1 MNKVDLS
8 IPMRQSVKGLVLIFI
23 FSVRQ
28 LIRMFWPIILMV
40 VIQKNFFDNKMI
52 LLVIVV
58 IVLLVLL
65 VVHTILYY
73 LNFIFYI
80 SNGEFVL
87 KKGYFRKKIL
97 TVPLDRIQSVN
108 TKQNLIQQV
117 LDVVTLEIDT
127 AGSVAK
133 ELKIQA
139 LEKSFAIELQ
149 KQLRPVELKGTKTE
163 NDLQVE
169 ETAGIAEE
177 VILKLTPSDLMRI
190 GISQNHL
197 RAGLII
203 IAFGFQIF
211 QQIQDMFKEKA
222 EEYSSEFIGLISASN
237 WALVTFLIVFFL
249 FVSVVFSLLRTV
261 LKYFDFKLTRNE
273 GTYRIESGL
282 LNKRNVIIPHGKVQE
297 LKWETSPL
305 KRFFGIYNLVFK
317 QAVSDQNRRQQL
329 VDAPGCLSTH
339 LEKLRTDLFGGNKLT
354 DNIKIYTNPYYFRRL
369 WLIYGWLPVLVSSPF
384 LFDEWIYWLS
394 VLVWLAGSAFYAS
407 LILKK
412 RYFSINNEQIIV
424 SGGAISHQWTQMELH
439 KIQAVEFRQSVF
451 QKKRLLSSL
460 SIMNA
465 SGSITI
471 PYIDE
476 NVAKQIYN
484 YLLYHTEVSNKKWM

>member
-1 MNKVDLS
+1 MNNIDLS
-8 IPMRQSVKGLVLIFI
+8 VPTRQSVKGLVLIFI

-28 LIRMFWPIILMV
+28 FMKMFWPAILVVVFQEKIFKDVIILG
-40 VIQKNFFDNKMI
+40 IAG
-52 LLVIVV
+52 

-65 VVHTILYY
+65 LIHTILYY
-73 LNFIFYI
+73 LNFLFYI

-133 ELKIQA
+133 ELKIHA
-139 LEKSFAIELQ
+139 LEKSFAVELQ
-149 KQLRPVELKGTKTE
+149 KQLRPVELKRTAVDSG
-163 NDLQVE
+163 LQE
-169 ETAGIAEE
+169 IETAGLSEE

-211 QQIQDMFKEKA
+211 QQIQDLFKDKA
-222 EEYSSEFIGLISASN
+222 EEYSNEFIGFVSNSN
-237 WALVTFLIVFFL
+237 WALITFLIIFFL
-249 FVSVVFSLLRTV
+249 IVSILFSLFRTV
-261 LKYFDFKLTRNE
+261 LKYFDFKLTKKE
-273 GTYRIESGL
+273 GAYRIESGL

-297 LKWETSPL
+297 LKWETGPL
-305 KRFFGIYNLVFK
+305 KMLFGIYHLVFK

-329 VDAPGCLSTH
+329 VDAPGCLTTH
-339 LEKLRTDLFGGNKLT
+339 LEKLRTDLFGENKLN
-354 DNIKIYTNPYYFRRL
+354 DSLKIYSNPYYFRRL
-369 WLIYGWLPVLVSSPF
+369 WLFYGWMPVLVSSPF
-384 LFDEWIYWLS
+384 LFDEWIYWLA
-394 VLVWLAGSAFYAS
+394 VLVWLSVSAFYCS

-412 RYFSINNEQIIV
+412 QYFSMNNEQIIV
-424 SGGAISHQWTQMELH
+424 SKGAISHQWTQMELH

-451 QKKRLLSSL
+451 QKKRSLSSL

-471 PYIDE
+471 PFIDE
-476 NVAKQIYN
+476 IVAKQVYN

>member
-1 MNKVDLS
+1 MSKADLS
-8 IPMRQSVKGLVLIFI
+8 IPTRQSAKGLVLIFI

-28 LIRMFWPIILMV
+28 FIKMFWPVILV
-40 VIQKNFFDNKMI
+40 FVFQEKIFKDVFI
-52 LLVIVV
+52 LGIAVL
-58 IVLLVLL
+58 VLLILL

-73 LNFIFYI
+73 LNFLFYI
-80 SNGEFVL
+80 SNGEFIL
-87 KKGYFRKKIL
+87 KKGYFRKKVL

-149 KQLRPVELKGTKTE
+149 KHLRPVELKRSEPEADLQAENTTKTS
-163 NDLQVE
+163 D
-169 ETAGIAEE
+169 E
-177 VILKLTPSDLMRI
+177 VILKLTPADLMRI

-211 QQIQDMFKEKA
+211 QQIQDLFKEKA
-222 EEYSSEFIGLISASN
+222 EEYSNEFVGFISASS
-237 WALVTFLIVFFL
+237 WALITFLVVFFL
-249 FVSVVFSLLRTV
+249 VVSVVFSLLRTV
-261 LKYFDFKLTRNE
+261 LKYFDFRLIKNE

-297 LKWETSPL
+297 LKWETGPL
-305 KRFFGIYNLVFK
+305 KKLFGIYHLVFK

-329 VDAPGCLSTH
+329 VDAPGCLSVH
-339 LEKLRTDLFGGNKLT
+339 LEKLRTDLFGENKLT
-354 DNIKIYTNPYYFRRL
+354 DDIKIFSNPYYFRRL
-369 WLIYGWLPVLVSSPF
+369 WLIYGWLPVLASSPF
-384 LFDEWIYWLS
+384 LFREWIYWLA
-394 VLVWLAGSAFYAS
+394 VLAWLAVSAFYAS
-407 LILKK
+407 LVLKK
-412 RYFSINNEQIIV
+412 RYFSISNDQIIV
-424 SGGAISHQWTQMELH
+424 SKGAIEQHFTQMELH

-451 QKKRLLSSL
+451 QKKRSLSSL

-465 SGSITI
+465 SGSILI

-476 NVAKQIYN
+476 TTAKQIYN
-484 YLLYHTEVSNKKWM
+484 YLLYHTEVSVKKWM

>member
-1 MNKVDLS
+1 MNRVDLT
-8 IPMRQSVKGLVLIFI
+8 IPTRQSAKGLILIFI
-23 FSVRQ
+23 FSLRQ
-28 LIRMFWPIILMV
+28 FIKMFWPVILV
-40 VIQKNFFDNKMI
+40 AVFQEKYFKDLFI
-52 LLVIVV
+52 LGIVV
-58 IVLLVLL
+58 IVLLALL

-117 LDVVTLEIDT
+117 LNVVTLEIDT

-139 LEKSFAIELQ
+139 LEKSFSTELQ
-149 KQLRPVELKGTKTE
+149 SALRAVDIKKEVFESDNEKELAETK
-163 NDLQVE
+163 
-169 ETAGIAEE
+169 EE
-177 VILKLTPSDLMRI
+177 VILKLTPSDLLRI

-222 EEYSSEFIGLISASN
+222 EEYSNEFIGFMSNSN
-237 WALVTFLIVFFL
+237 WALISFLFVFFL
-249 FVSVVFSLLRTV
+249 IISILFSLFRTV
-261 LKYFDFKLTRNE
+261 LKYFDFKLTKKE

-297 LKWETSPL
+297 LKWETGPL
-305 KRFFGIYNLVFK
+305 KKLFGIYHIAFK
-317 QAVSDQNRRQQL
+317 QAVSDQNRREQQ
-329 VDAPGCLSTH
+329 VDAPGCLSNH
-339 LEKLRTDLFGGNKLT
+339 LEMLKNDLFGEDKLT
-354 DNIKIYTNPYYFRRL
+354 DTLKIYSNPYYFRRL
-369 WLIYGWLPVLVSSPF
+369 WMYYGWIPVLPASPF
-384 LFDEWIYWLS
+384 LYDEWMF
-394 VLVWLAGSAFYAS
+394 WLAVLTWLAVSAFYCS

-424 SGGAISHQWTQMELH
+424 SKGAISHQWTQMELH

-451 QKKRLLSSL
+451 QKKRSLSNL

-471 PYIDE
+471 PFIDE
-476 NVAKQIYN
+476 TVAKQIYN
-484 YLLYHTEVSNKKWM
+484 YLLYHTEVSQKKWM

>member
-1 MNKVDLS
+1 MNNVDLS
-8 IPMRQSVKGLVLIFI
+8 APTRQSAKGLVLIFI
-23 FSVRQ
+23 FSLRQ
-28 LIRMFWPIILMV
+28 FIKMFWPLILV
-40 VIQKNFFDNKMI
+40 VVFQEKLFKDLFI
-52 LLVIVV
+52 LGIAVL
-58 IVLLVLL
+58 VLLFLL

-73 LNFIFYI
+73 LNFLFYI

-149 KQLRPVELKGTKTE
+149 KQLRPVDLKRTETE
-163 NDLQVE
+163 NDLQAE
-169 ETAGIAEE
+169 ETAEIAEE
-177 VILKLTPSDLMRI
+177 VILKLSPSDLMRI

-211 QQIQDMFKEKA
+211 QQIQDMFDDKA
-222 EEYSSEFIGLISASN
+222 EEYSSEFISFISSSN
-237 WALVTFLIVFFL
+237 WALISFLILFFL
-249 FVSVVFSLLRTV
+249 AVSVVFSLLRTV
-261 LKYFDFKLTRNE
+261 LKYFDFKLIKNE

-297 LKWETSPL
+297 LKWETGPL
-305 KRFFGIYNLVFK
+305 KKLFGIYHLVFK

-339 LEKLRTDLFGGNKLT
+339 LEKLRTDLFGENKLN
-354 DNIKIYTNPYYFRRL
+354 DNIKIYSNPYYFRRL
-369 WLIYGWLPVLVSSPF
+369 WLFYGWVPVLVSSPF
-384 LFDEWIYWLS
+384 LFDEWIYWLA
-394 VLVWLAGSAFYAS
+394 VVAWLAGSAFYAS
-407 LILKK
+407 LKLKK
-412 RYFSINNEQIIV
+412 RYFSMNNEQIIV
-424 SGGAISHQWTQMELH
+424 SGGAISHQLTQMELH

-451 QKKRLLSSL
+451 QKKRSLSSL

-471 PYIDE
+471 PFIDE
-476 NVAKQIYN
+476 TMAKQIYN

>member
-1 MNKVDLS
+1 MNNVDLS
-8 IPMRQSVKGLVLIFI
+8 VPTRQSVKGLVLIFI

-28 LIRMFWPIILMV
+28 FIKVFWPAILV
-40 VIQKNFFDNKMI
+40 VVFQEKIFKDM
-52 LLVIVV
+52 LLLGIAV

-65 VVHTILYY
+65 VIHTILYY
-73 LNFIFYI
+73 LNFLFYI

-149 KQLRPVELKGTKTE
+149 KQLRPVDLKKTATGS
-163 NDLQVE
+163 DLQE
-169 ETAGIAEE
+169 EEPAGTTEE
-177 VILKLTPSDLMRI
+177 VILKLTPPDLLRI

-197 RAGLII
+197 GAALII
-203 IAFGFQIF
+203 LAFGFQIF
-211 QQIQDMFKEKA
+211 QQIQDLFAEKT
-222 EEYSSEFIGLISASN
+222 EKYSSEFVGFISNSS
-237 WALVTFLIVFFL
+237 WALITFLVIFFLIVAVL
-249 FVSVVFSLLRTV
+249 FSLIRTV
-261 LKYFDFKLTRNE
+261 LKYFDFKLIKNE

-297 LKWETSPL
+297 LKWETGPL
-305 KRFFGIYNLVFK
+305 KRLFGIYHLVFK

-339 LEKLRTDLFGGNKLT
+339 LEKLRTDLFGENKLNDT
-354 DNIKIYTNPYYFRRL
+354 VKVYSNPYYFRRL
-369 WLIYGWLPVLVSSPF
+369 WLFYGWVPGLLPSPF
-384 LFDEWIYWLS
+384 LFDEWIYWLA
-394 VLVWLAGSAFYAS
+394 VLIWLAGSAFYAS
-407 LILKK
+407 LKLKK
-412 RYFSINNEQIIV
+412 RYFSMNNEQIIV
-424 SGGAISHQWTQMELH
+424 SGGAISHHLTQMELH

-451 QKKRLLSSL
+451 QKKRSLSSL

-471 PYIDE
+471 PFIDE
-476 NVAKQIYN
+476 TMAKQIYN
-484 YLLYHTEVSNKKWM
+484 YLLHHTEVSAKKWM

>member
-1 MNKVDLS
+1 MNNVDLS
-8 IPMRQSVKGLVLIFI
+8 IPTRQSAKGMVLIFI
-23 FSVRQ
+23 FSLRQ
-28 LIRMFWPIILMV
+28 FFKMFWPAILV
-40 VIQKNFFDNKMI
+40 VVFQQKIFNDVLI
-52 LLVIVV
+52 LGIAV

-65 VVHTILYY
+65 VIHTILYY
-73 LNFIFYI
+73 LNFLFYI

-139 LEKSFAIELQ
+139 LEKSFAVELQ
-149 KQLRPVELKGTKTE
+149 KQLRPVDLKKTE
-163 NDLQVE
+163 TASDLKEAEPEQ
-169 ETAGIAEE
+169 IAEE
-177 VILKLTPSDLMRI
+177 LILRLTPADLLRI

-197 RAGLII
+197 SAGLII

-211 QQIQDMFKEKA
+211 QQIQDMFDDKA
-222 EEYSSEFIGLISASN
+222 EEYSSEFIRFISNSN
-237 WALVTFLIVFFL
+237 WALITFLIIFFL
-249 FVSVVFSLLRTV
+249 IVAVVFSLIRTV
-261 LKYFDFKLTRNE
+261 LKYFDFKLIKNE
-273 GTYRIESGL
+273 GVYRIESGL
-282 LNKRNVIIPHGKVQE
+282 LNKRNVIIPHSKVQE
-297 LKWETSPL
+297 LKWETGPL
-305 KRFFGIYNLVFK
+305 KKLFGIYRLVFK

-339 LEKLRTDLFGGNKLT
+339 LEKLRTDLFGENKLNDT
-354 DNIKIYTNPYYFRRL
+354 IKFHSNPYYFRRL
-369 WLIYGWLPVLVSSPF
+369 WLFYGWVPVLVSSPF
-384 LFDEWIYWLS
+384 LFDEWIYWLV
-394 VLVWLAGSAFYAS
+394 VLGWLAGSAFYAS
-407 LILKK
+407 LMLKK
-412 RYFSINNEQIIV
+412 RYFSMNNDQIIV
-424 SGGAISHQWTQMELH
+424 SGGAISHQLTQMELH

-451 QKKRLLSSL
+451 QKKRSLSSL

-476 NVAKQIYN
+476 TMAKQIYN